1 MSKKRVARAPGSPA
15 GARGAERADL
25 PPEAHAF
32 AGLGPHCAAL
42 IAEYAAS
49 RPQLLIDSQL
59 RPLQPIS
66 DALYRWDPE
75 KGRDSEAANLIKAV
89 LDRIESEPVD
99 VVSLR
104 GWILSHP
111 NDAGSVIEC
120 MNTLPPPGMKIIRLL
135 SRKGSQKVVFL
146 ATWQLALRQVVLKR
160 LLGPP
165 TEAIRIQARESRT
178 NPLAT
183 PCGNIAHTYAAQNSR
198 DEVFVVEEYLPVIL
212 SDTWR
217 APGLA
222 EAANLLYDIT
232 CAIACLHSQV
242 HLVHGDVKPDNIG
255 KDGSSYLLLD
265 FGICRPAAEFTG
277 EVTGTGSLRTRA
289 PELLLSDAYGADAE
303 AVKKV
308 DVWALGAT
316 VFNSILGRFPLLEPG
331 EYVPRV
337 DEVEARRAFEATLK
351 LRVEV
356 EWDKRVDLS
365 PISEPLRS
373 VLGGALRRDPSERLS
388 STDLMRRTEQDLA
401 AYLRANSAASDPGR
415 FSPLEELDQYRD
427 HLMRDTQSVAF
438 MPASVRDQLKQNLS
452 RLREMQGFGI
462 EEHSE
467 IDSLIEKLG

>member
-1 MSKKRVARAPGSPA
+1 MTKKRVDGTTRVAKRDAPD
-15 GARGAERADL
+15 RTL
-25 PPEAHAF
+25 PSVAHAF
-32 AGLGPHCAAL
+32 AGLGPECSDL
-42 IAEYAAS
+42 IGEYAAK

-59 RPLQPIS
+59 RPLQPIA

-75 KGRDSEAANLIKAV
+75 KDRDSQAASLVKAV

-165 TEAIRIQARESRT
+165 TEAIRIQTRESRT

-198 DEVFVVEEYLPVIL
+198 DEVFVVEDYLPVIL
-212 SDTWR
+212 TDSWH

-232 CAIACLHSQV
+232 CALSCLHSQV
-242 HLVHGDVKPDNIG
+242 QLVHGDVKPDNIG
-255 KDGSSYLLLD
+255 KDGSRYLLLD

-289 PELLLSDAYGADAE
+289 PELLIADAYNADPE
-303 AVKKV
+303 TVKKV

-316 VFNSILGRFPLLEPG
+316 VFNAIVGRFPLLDGG
-331 EYVPRV
+331 EYVPRI
-337 DEVEARRAFEATLK
+337 DEVDRRQQFEATLK
-351 LRVEV
+351 RRAET
-356 EWDKRVDLS
+356 EWDVRVDLS
-365 PISEPLRS
+365 PITEPLRS
-373 VLGGALRRDPSERLS
+373 VLQGALRKDPSDRS
-388 STDLMRRTEQDLA
+388 TSTDLMRNTERELA
-401 AYLRANSAASDPGR
+401 AYLRGSSSASDPGR
-415 FSPLEELDQYRD
+415 FSPLEELVQYRD
-427 HLMRDTQSVAF
+427 HLVRDSDFLSFMPPNVRDELRQKLVRLRDTQ
-438 MPASVRDQLKQNLS
+438 
-452 RLREMQGFGI
+452 GFDDG
-462 EEHSE
+462 EHRE
-467 IDSLIEKLG
+467 IDSLLAKLG